1 MRSSLTA
8 TCRRAPFLPLSF
20 RHVCVRS
27 FTCSSQSLP
36 PSTFHPT
43 LLPSFLSSFLLL
55 LPTRRGNRTCSDG
68 GDYAHLCRRA
78 PASLLFPDCFQA
90 TIRTTDNFP
99 FVLAD
104 RVLFLGSICSRNI
117 RIWGRQICDHSSL
130 ARCVGHSPFTF
141 CLICCCVSDDNV
153 RCFSQ
158 CLYYISALST
168 KGILKKVKRNSK

>member
-1 MRSSLTA
+1 MSPCPFPPSLFSP
-8 TCRRAPFLPLSF
+8 RLRPFIYLFKSVVAPFN
-20 RHVCVRS
+20 
-27 FTCSSQSLP
+27 LP
-36 PSTFHPT
+36 PYP
-43 LLPSFLSSFLLL
+43 PSFL
-55 LPTRRGNRTCSDG
+55 
-68 GDYAHLCRRA
+68 HLCCCCQPGVVTELVRTEGIMHTC
-78 PASLLFPDCFQA
+78 ASLLFPDCFQA